1 MLNGFN
7 ECGLSKHQNVKIKN
21 FPGGTTDIIIE
32 KVETLGAE
40 KPWKWNEWHH
50 EWSQFPK
57 LGKQTSPNTK
67 IAFSSLITRK
77 DKKDKILT
85 RKSNK

>member
-1 MLNGFN
+1 M
-7 ECGLSKHQNVKIKN
+7 EMERMAS
-21 FPGGTTDIIIE
+21 
-32 KVETLGAE
+32 
-40 KPWKWNEWHH
+40 
-50 EWSQFPK
+50 WSQFPK

-85 RKSNK
+85 RKSKK